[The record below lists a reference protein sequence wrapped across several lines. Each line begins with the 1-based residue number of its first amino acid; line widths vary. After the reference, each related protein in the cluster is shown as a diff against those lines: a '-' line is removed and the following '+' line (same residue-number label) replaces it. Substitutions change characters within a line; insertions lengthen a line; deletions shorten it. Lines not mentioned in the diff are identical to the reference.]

1 MGPTYGVSNNGM
13 VARTSATMG
22 SQNPFATNVRYG
34 INGRY
39 VQHPNEIRPG
49 EIPMNGLDVDEAGK
63 VADMI
68 KDLAQAAKYSA
79 EACYYKT
86 ITDAM
91 HEEHEEHEE
100 SSHTWSVMDHMNG
113 LKEMYKSADP
123 ATKKQMKADVAKLL
137 NEMPN

>member
-1 MGPTYGVSNNGM
+1 MSDTIWEIKERLENALHDQVSNNM
-13 VARTSATMG
+13 A
-22 SQNPFATNVRYG
+22 
-34 INGRY
+34 
-39 VQHPNEIRPG
+39 
-49 EIPMNGLDVDEAGK
+49 GLNVDEAGK
-63 VADMI
+63 VTDMI

-91 HEEHEEHEE
+91 HDEHEEHEAQ
-100 SSHTWSVMDHMNG
+100 SKNGHSWTVKDHMNS
-113 LKEMYKSADP
+113 LKELYGSADP

>member
-1 MGPTYGVSNNGM
+1 MSDTIWKIKECLENALHDQVK
-13 VARTSATMG
+13 
-22 SQNPFATNVRYG
+22 TN
-34 INGRY
+34 
-39 VQHPNEIRPG
+39 
-49 EIPMNGLDVDEAGK
+49 MAGLNVDEAGK
-63 VADMI
+63 VTDMI

-86 ITDAM
+86 VVDAM
-91 HEEHEEHEE
+91 HEEHEDREEH
-100 SSHTWSVMDHMNG
+100 STTSHTWSAMDHMNG

>member
-1 MGPTYGVSNNGM
+1 MSDTIWEIKECLENALYEQVKHN
-13 VARTSATMG
+13 TSAL
-22 SQNPFATNVRYG
+22 N
-34 INGRY
+34 
-39 VQHPNEIRPG
+39 
-49 EIPMNGLDVDEAGK
+49 VDEAGK

-91 HEEHEEHEE
+91 HEEHAEREEHSKNGHSWTPE
-100 SSHTWSVMDHMNG
+100 DHING

-123 ATKKQMKADVAKLL
+123 AMKKQMKADVAKLL
-137 NEMPN
+137 SEMPS